1 MRRLAAL
8 TVMLLLAGVVPAVA
22 EDVQPLSFADAV
34 TIALKHNPGYLASLS
49 DVDAARAR
57 LRGARAPLGP
67 SFTVSDTYGLVDPV
81 ASLQTPFGSLP
92 FAPNSTNVPLATL
105 SYTLADGGLTAARIA
120 QADARFA
127 ASEATRREA
136 ASVTI
141 GRVAAAYYDLAAA
154 RAAVD
159 VAERNVATSGEHAR
173 MVQQRLSAGVVAR
186 ADLLQ
191 AQTQL
196 ADARVRAVDAR
207 NAVAHASDALDAALG
222 VPLDSRYAPTEK
234 LDAPRAT
241 PVLDGL
247 LRAAHANRGEL
258 AAAQDAVAAAR
269 AALSEA
275 KASRAPHLGVSAS
288 EGNVQPPIEP
298 GYHSQFTFGF
308 QAVWTLF
315 DNGATAANVAA
326 AQSAIRHAS
335 LEAERLQIAIDL
347 EVRQAHD
354 DAVAAQERIVAARSF
369 VESAH
374 ENLRLAEIRYRG
386 GVGTILE
393 LRDAQL
399 QDTSA
404 QQTLIAAQAGLY
416 RSLAALRAAAGL
428 QEDLP

>member
-1 MRRLAAL
+1 MRRLPVL
-8 TVMLLLAGVVPAVA
+8 IVLLLSACIAPATA
-22 EDVQPLSFADAV
+22 ADVQPLTFADA
-34 TIALKHNPGYLASLS
+34 TAIALKHNPAYLQSQS

-81 ASLQTPFGSLP
+81 ATLQTPFGALP

-127 ASEATRREA
+127 GSEAARREA
-136 ASVTI
+136 ASATI

-159 VAERNVATSGEHAR
+159 VTERNVTTSGDHVR
-173 MVQQRLSAGVVAR
+173 LVQQRFSAGVVAR

-207 NAVAHASDALDAALG
+207 NAVARASDALDAALG
-222 VPLDSRYAPTEK
+222 VSLDTQYAPTEK
-234 LDAPRAT
+234 LDAPRVT
-241 PVLDGL
+241 PSLDAL
-247 LRAAHANRGEL
+247 LRAAHTNRGEL

-269 AALSEA
+269 AALGEA
-275 KASRAPHLGVSAS
+275 KSSHAPRIGVSAS
-288 EGNVQPPIEP
+288 EGNVQPPIES
-298 GYHSQFTFGF
+298 GFHSQFSFGL
-308 QAVWTLF
+308 QAMWTLF

-326 AQSAIRHAS
+326 AESAIRRAS
-335 LEAERLQIAIDL
+335 LEADRLQTAVEL
-347 EVRQAHD
+347 EVRQAYD
-354 DAVAAQERIVAARSF
+354 DVVAAQERIEAARSF
-369 VESAH
+369 VGSAH